1 MQRARLRHAAS
12 KRLPGNHIYANDGV
26 IGHIQDFL
34 IEDADWR
41 IKYLVVDTKNWWPG
55 KTVLISSRSVQE
67 IDWTDNQVNLN
78 VDRQKV
84 KDDPRLESSMTV
96 NRAYEEKHC
105 AYYDD
110 GLPGTLT

>member
-1 MQRARLRHAAS
+1 MFPGFARSIEAVT
-12 KRLPGNHIYANDGV
+12 GYHIYASDGV

-41 IKYLVVDTKNWWPG
+41 IKYFVVDTKNWWPG
-55 KTVLISSRSVQE
+55 TTVLISPRSIQE
-67 IDWTDNQVNLN
+67 IDWADNQVNLN

-84 KDDPRLESSMTV
+84 KDGPRLESSMTV
-96 NRAYEEKHC
+96 DRACEEKHR
-105 AYYDD
+105 AYYDY